1 MNYSCEICGKEAD
14 VHHIVHKSAG
24 GLDFDLN
31 YKYLCPQHHRGKD
44 GPHRDKFVDL
54 NYKLEMQNKLTS
66 LFTKRYYSLDDLS
79 YLLKI
84 NRNSLKRLTKK
95 LKLYKEGYLS
105 EDVIFEL
112 MGRQIYSEEYL
123 EDLLIEQLVLNL

>member
-14 VHHIVHKSAG
+14 IHHIVHRSDG
-24 GLDFDLN
+24 GLDFALN

-44 GPHRDKFVDL
+44 GPHRDRFVDL

-79 YLLKI
+79 SLLCI
-84 NRNSLKRLTKK
+84 NKNTLKRVTKK

-105 EDVIFEL
+105 KDIIFEL
-112 MGRQIYSEEYL
+112 MGRQIYSEEYI
-123 EDLLIEQLVLNL
+123 EDLLIEELVLNL

>member
-1 MNYSCEICGKEAD
+1 MNYYCEICGKEAD
-14 VHHIVHKSAG
+14 IHHIVHRSNG

-54 NYKLEMQNKLTS
+54 KYKLEMQNKLTA
-66 LFTKRYYSLDDLS
+66 LFTKRYYSLDDL
-79 YLLKI
+79 YKLLSI

-105 EDVIFEL
+105 KDVIFEL
-112 MGRQIYSEEYL
+112 MGRQIYSEEYI